1 MQKNSF
7 DIILEKAIKLP
18 GIKIDRREFLIE
30 ELSRYFS
37 KNIVEKAVIENP
49 AIAGIEVEDMKK
61 IASKCIKEEIIRTT
75 LISTI
80 IGIPGGTA
88 IAGTILVDVTQYFG
102 HILRVVQKLAYL
114 FGWADMYD
122 NEGNLKPDTME
133 HLTLFMGV
141 MFGVDLAD
149 NAVVKLAQSAA
160 LNVEKK
166 ILQRALTRSAIY
178 PLTKKVASI
187 LGVRITEQS
196 FSKGVTKMIPL
207 IGGGISGLVTYIT
220 FKPLVLNLKE
230 ALEELPLADTAFY
243 RKKV

>member
-1 MQKNSF
+1 MQKNNF
-7 DIILEKAIKLP
+7 DIILAKVIKLP
-18 GIKIDRREFLIE
+18 GIKINRREFLIE
-30 ELSRYFS
+30 ELSKYFS

-49 AIAGIEVEDMKK
+49 AIAGIDVEDMKQ
-61 IASKCIKEEIIRTT
+61 IASKCIREELFRTT
-75 LISTI
+75 LISTV
-80 IGIPGGTA
+80 IGIPGGA
-88 IAGTILVDVTQYFG
+88 VIAGTILVDVTQYFG
-102 HILRVVQKLAYL
+102 HILRIVQKLAYL

-122 NEGNLKPDTME
+122 YEGNMKPDAME

-178 PLTKKVASI
+178 PLTKKIASI

-196 FSKGVTKMIPL
+196 FSKGVNKMIPI

-220 FKPLVLNLKE
+220 FKPLAMNLKE